1 MIIGREKEQRELLS
15 LLDKDESQFC
25 AVYGRRRVGKT
36 YLVRE
41 TFNYQFC
48 FQHTGVAKGTLR
60 QQLTAFRNSL
70 VAAGLSKCAIPTT
83 WIDAFELLKQLINN
97 APAGKKVIFIDEL
110 PWMDTPKGNLIGA
123 LENFW
128 NGWATARR
136 EKDIILI
143 VCGSATSWISK
154 KLLKDKGGLR
164 GRLTNRIKLLPFTLR
179 ECELFAKSANLAL
192 GRKDVLELY
201 MILGGIPYYW
211 SFLKKGL
218 SVAQNVDQL
227 FFLETAQ
234 LRDEFEAL
242 YSVLFK
248 RPENYLKIIKCLSD
262 GKKSGMTREEI
273 LRASKLTDGGTFST
287 ILEELEECGF
297 IRCFVSAETAV
308 ANSLYQLIDNFTLFY
323 YLCIKKNAFSDEHYW
338 SNTITSTS
346 HNTWKGHAFERVC
359 LQHVPQ
365 IKAALGISGVQ
376 TNVCSWFTHGTE
388 KRRGAQI
395 DLVIQRGDGFTDLC
409 EMKHSSSIFS
419 IDKEYASN
427 LQNKLEAYQELS
439 KDKRTLHLVMV
450 TTNGVAHN
458 NNYNMIQNEVTMD
471 DLFTR

>member
-1 MIIGREKEQRELLS
+1 MIVGREKEQQELLG
-15 LLDKDESQFC
+15 LLEKEESQFC

-36 YLVRE
+36 YLIRE

-48 FQHTGVAKGTLR
+48 FQHTGVSQGTLR
-60 QQLTAFRNSL
+60 QQLIAFRNSL
-70 VAAGLSKCAIPTT
+70 IAAGMKCAIPKS
-83 WIDAFELLKQLINN
+83 WIEAFELLKQLINQ
-97 APAGKKVIFIDEL
+97 APAGKKVLFIDEL

-128 NGWATARR
+128 NGWATARK
-136 EKDIILI
+136 EKDIVLI

-164 GRLTNRIKLLPFTLR
+164 GRLTNRIKLVPFTLR
-179 ECELFAKSANLAL
+179 ECELFARGANLAL

-227 FFLETAQ
+227 FFSETAQ

-242 YSVLFK
+242 YAILFK
-248 RPENYLKIIKCLSD
+248 RPENYLKVIESLSD
-262 GKKSGMTREEI
+262 GRRSGMTREEI
-273 LRASKLTDGGTFST
+273 LRSSKLADGGTFST

-297 IRCFVSAETAV
+297 IRRFASADTAEIN
-308 ANSLYQLIDNFTLFY
+308 AMYQLIDNYTLFY

-338 SNTITSTS
+338 TSTCTSAS
-346 HNTWKGHAFERVC
+346 HNTWKGLAFERVC
-359 LQHVPQ
+359 LQHIPQ

-376 TNVCSWFTHGTE
+376 TNVCSWFARGNND
-388 KRRGAQI
+388 RRGAQI
-395 DLVIQRGDGFTDLC
+395 DLVLQRADGFTDLC
-409 EMKHSSSIFS
+409 EMKHSVSEFS
-419 IDKEYASN
+419 IDKDYTKE
-427 LQNKLEAYQELS
+427 LQNKLNVYQMLS
-439 KDKRTLHLVMV
+439 KDNRTIHLVMI
-450 TTNGVAHN
+450 TTYGVIHN
-458 NNYNMIQNEVTMD
+458 SYYNLIQNEISLD
-471 DLFTR
+471 DLFAI